1 MGEMVSVLDKSVQ
14 PDMARSEWKHCEVV
28 YLLGVLGAAA
38 VALRRA
44 VLVVVVGRH
53 GQSCSRSVVDAKENE
68 GCLAARSREGK
79 KPKKGGSTR
88 LGRRNVV

>member
-1 MGEMVSVLDKSVQ
+1 MGEMVSILDWSVQ
-14 PDMARSEWKHCEVV
+14 PDMARSEWKHCEID

-53 GQSCSRSVVDAKENE
+53 GQSWSRSVVDERENE
-68 GCLAARSREGK
+68 GWLAARSREEK

-88 LGRRNVV
+88 LGRRNAV